1 MFTGLIQE
9 VGTLLSLVRHGL
21 EAEVKIS
28 TSLENFEVGESIAIM
43 GACLSVTSF
52 GPGYFSAFTSYE
64 TLKKTGLKDLRPG
77 AKVNIERALKV
88 GDAMGGHLV
97 TGHVDA
103 RVRIMSRTKLG
114 EAERFTIALPE
125 PPMDAQIASKGS
137 VAIDGIS
144 LTVNDVHPDSFD
156 LMIIPLSL
164 NHTTLSDAKPG
175 DVVNIETDVL
185 AKYVSRQLAR
195 GANDRQD
202 IDLELL
208 TKAGFMR

>member
-9 VGTLLSLVRHGL
+9 VGTLLSLTRQGL
-21 EAEVKIS
+21 EAEIKIS
-28 TSLENFEVGESIAIM
+28 TSLENFELGESIAIM

-52 GPGYFSAFTSYE
+52 GPGYFNAFTSYE
-64 TLKKTGLKDLRPG
+64 TLKRTGLKDLSSG
-77 AKVNIERALKV
+77 GKVNIERALKV

-103 RVRIMSRTKLG
+103 RVRIMSRTRLG

-125 PPMDAQIASKGS
+125 PPMDAQIAPKGS

-144 LTVNDVHPDSFD
+144 LTVNEVRADSFD
-156 LMIIPLSL
+156 VMIIPLSL
-164 NHTTLSDAKPG
+164 NHTTLGDAKPG
-175 DVVNIETDVL
+175 DMVNIETDVL
-185 AKYVSRQLAR
+185 AKYVARQLAR
-195 GANDRQD
+195 GSDKKQD

-208 TKAGFMR
+208 TKTGFMR

>member
-9 VGTLLSLVRHGL
+9 VGTLLSLVRHGI
-21 EAEVKIS
+21 EAEIKIS
-28 TSLENFEVGESIAIM
+28 TSLENFEIGESIAIM

-52 GPGYFSAFTSYE
+52 GPGYFNAFTSDE
-64 TLKKTGLKDLRPG
+64 TLKKTGLKDLRSG
-77 AKVNIERALKV
+77 AKVNLERALKM

-103 RVRIMSRTKLG
+103 RVQIISRTKLG
-114 EAERFTIALPE
+114 EAERFSIALPE
-125 PPMDAQIASKGS
+125 PPIGAQIAPKGS

-144 LTVNDVHPDSFD
+144 LTVNDVHADSFD
-156 LMIIPLSL
+156 LMLIPISL
-164 NHTTLSDAKPG
+164 KHTTLGDAKPG
-175 DVVNIETDVL
+175 DIVNIETDVL
-185 AKYVSRQLAR
+185 AKYVARQLAR
-195 GANDRQD
+195 GTNDRQD